1 MSVDNKRRDL
11 LKKAAYVA
19 PAILTL
25 SAIPSIAQSGSG
37 YNRGERHG
45 GRFNHDGGGRW
56 GGHRDRG
63 GSRGWR
69 R

>member
-1 MSVDNKRRDL
+1 MIMATKTDTRRRDF

-37 YNRGERHG
+37 AYQTPTG
-45 GRFNHDGGGRW
+45 GYPQR
-56 GGHRDRG
+56 
-63 GSRGWR
+63 
-69 R
+69 